1 MYQDARTL
9 CTTRQQ
15 LQKKEIKVSEVVQ
28 SCLDN
33 IGKTEPLIRAML
45 RIREQEAMDM
55 ARELD
60 RQGPDKD
67 RPLWGIPM
75 TIKDVICTRGIPTT
89 CGSRILE
96 SFTPGYDATLV
107 QRLKQAGAIILGKT
121 NMDEFAMGSSTENS
135 ALQKTLNPW
144 DLSRVPGGSS
154 GGSAASMAAA
164 QSLGSIGTDTGGS
177 IRQPASFCGVVG
189 MKPTYGRVSRYGLV
203 AFGSSLDQAGPM
215 TSCVQD
221 SAAILNIISGHDHLD
236 STSSST
242 PVPDY
247 LRALDKRK
255 DLQNLRIGLPRQY
268 WEEKMSPEVEAAC
281 KKVLE
286 TLLEAGAETV
296 PVDLPHVQHGVAA
309 YYIIAMAEASSNL
322 ARYDGVRYGY
332 RDQKARELMD
342 MYRRTRS
349 RALGEE
355 VQRRIMIGTYV
366 LSAGYY
372 DAYFKKAAQ
381 IRRLIHQD
389 FIKSFESCD
398 LLCSPVVPFTAFGL
412 GENVDDPLQM
422 YLTDIFTTSLNLAGL
437 PGISIP
443 AGTGKET
450 GLPVGIQFMG
460 PAFGEELL
468 LQAAYILEQSLPP
481 LPFPAALRE

>member
-1 MYQDARTL
+1 MYKDVRTL
-9 CTTRQQ
+9 CSTRQL
-15 LQKKEIKVSEVVQ
+15 LQKKEIKASDVVQ
-28 SCLDN
+28 KCLEN
-33 IGKTEPLIRAML
+33 IRKTEPDIRAML
-45 RIREQEAMDM
+45 HIREEQAMNK
-55 ARELD
+55 AREMD
-60 RQGPDKD
+60 RQGPDQD
-67 RPLWGIPM
+67 RPLWGIPI
-75 TIKDVICTRGIPTT
+75 TIKDVICTRDTPTT
-89 CGSRILE
+89 CGSRILDN
-96 SFTPGYDATLV
+96 FVPGYDATLV

-135 ALQKTLNPW
+135 ALQTTSNPW

-164 QSLGSIGTDTGGS
+164 QALGSIGTDTGGS

-215 TSCVQD
+215 TLSVQD
-221 SAAILNIISGHDHLD
+221 SAAVLNVISGHDPLD
-236 STSSST
+236 STSSSA

-247 LRALDKRK
+247 LDALKKRK
-255 DLQNLRIGLPRQY
+255 DLRGLRIGLPRQY

-281 KKVLE
+281 QKALE
-286 TLLEAGAETV
+286 AIREAGAVTV
-296 PVDLPHVQHGVAA
+296 PTDLPHAEHGVAA

-322 ARYDGVRYGY
+322 ARFDGVRYGY
-332 RDQKARELMD
+332 RDQEARELLD

-381 IRRLIHQD
+381 IRRLIHRD
-389 FIKSFESCD
+389 FMQAFEDCD
-398 LLCSPVVPFTAFGL
+398 LLCSPVVPSTAFRL

-443 AGTGKET
+443 AGLGHET

-468 LQAAYILEQSLPP
+468 LQAAGILEQSLPA
-481 LPFPAALRE
+481 LPFPAALKE